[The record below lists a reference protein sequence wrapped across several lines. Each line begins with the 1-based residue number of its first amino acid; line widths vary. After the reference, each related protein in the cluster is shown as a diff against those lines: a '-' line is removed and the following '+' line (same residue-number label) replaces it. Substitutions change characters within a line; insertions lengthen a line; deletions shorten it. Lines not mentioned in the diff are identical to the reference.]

1 MKFIVDSFILP
12 PFYQLELFFSNN
24 ASEDD
29 QKMLL
34 VTLVLVKDRI
44 LFGLISSVIHSRG
57 GHHSDVDGFF
67 R

>member
-44 LFGLISSVIHSRG
+44 LLGLISSVIHSRG